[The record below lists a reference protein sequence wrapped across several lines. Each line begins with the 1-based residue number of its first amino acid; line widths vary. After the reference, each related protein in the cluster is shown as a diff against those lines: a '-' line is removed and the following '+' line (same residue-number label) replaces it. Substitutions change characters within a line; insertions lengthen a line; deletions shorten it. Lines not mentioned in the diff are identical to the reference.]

1 MNVQPFSEHAGLLI
15 TPSQGEGVND
25 LDRKELIDLYRSTGA
40 LYFQGYNVD
49 VAGFEQ
55 VGNKL
60 SSDWMNNAGSGSY
73 RETVAGSSDGTI
85 QNVAYNYGVA
95 KQRLLPLPLHAD
107 RSYVKSQPPM
117 IMFMCERPAAS
128 GGQTTL
134 CDGVKLF
141 RALSDSARRLFT
153 DRRLKYIRHYPPGE
167 WSVLFHTSDL
177 NKIQE
182 YCWRNELNLIS
193 KADGSLTTE
202 HVKSAVQVTRY
213 GAHLALVNSILIQ
226 VWQED
231 DLGRTTTLCRLE
243 DDSKIPAEVLAE
255 LKEVSE
261 ELTVD
266 LPWQSGDFVIVDNSR
281 MMHGRRPFEDTERMV
296 YVRMCHSVDW

>member
-15 TPSQGEGVND
+15 APSQGEGVND
-25 LDRKELIDLYRSTGA
+25 LDRKELIDLYRSAGA

-193 KADGSLTTE
+193 KPDGSLTTE

-266 LPWQSGDFVIVDNSR
+266 LPWQPGDFVIVDNSR